1 MNIEQLKSVP
11 KARLIETVRQLL
23 LGLVSDSE
31 KHIDYL
37 KVLVL
42 KNVNDGMTAIECRHP
57 HKGIHRDTLLDLW
70 VASSNMIPIVSEG
83 KQSRER
89 HAEII
94 ELYEM
99 CAELAQGDPEALYN
113 ACYRYTARVLC
124 SN

>member
-11 KARLIETVRQLL
+11 KGRMIETVRQLL
-23 LGLVSDSE
+23 LRLLTNDE
-31 KHIDYL
+31 RHIDYL
-37 KVLVL
+37 KLLVL

-70 VASSNMIPIVSEG
+70 VASSNMMPIVREG
-83 KQSRER
+83 KHSQER
-89 HAEII
+89 HAEVV

-99 CAELAQGDPEALYN
+99 CAELSQDDPEALYN
-113 ACYRYTARVLC
+113 VCYRYTARVLC

>member
-11 KARLIETVRQLL
+11 KGRMIETVRQLL
-23 LGLVSDSE
+23 LRLLTNDE
-31 KHIDYL
+31 RHIDYL
-37 KVLVL
+37 KLLVM

-70 VASSNMIPIVSEG
+70 VASSNMMPIVREG
-83 KQSRER
+83 KHSQER
-89 HAEII
+89 HAEVV

-99 CAELAQGDPEALYN
+99 CAELAQDDTEALYN
-113 ACYRYTARVLC
+113 VCYRYTARVLC